1 MTSNEGPKEV
11 KCGGMCGCKTANH
24 FHTLSWCPKRPD
36 VIDGCPNNRRCLL
49 VDRTA
54 QLVQMLTNRLTCFG
68 PRYSSRSW
76 STVQLPVRFPL
87 ESIVQ
92 LLLKFPS
99 KFPLK
104 LLPRLSYSPASKSYN
119 WPPGLPSCDSL
130 PGSILVISL
139 FSVVA
144 PPPQKLFR
152 AHYVRS
158 LK

>member
-1 MTSNEGPKEV
+1 MQNCESFPYIV
-11 KCGGMCGCKTANH
+11 MV
-24 FHTLSWCPKRPD
+24 SKRPD
-36 VIDGCPNNRRCLL
+36 VIDGCPNNRRCLNL
-49 VDRTA
+49 LTEHRTA
-54 QLVQMLTNRLTCFG
+54 QLGQMLTNRLTCFG

-92 LLLKFPS
+92 LLLKFPP

-144 PPPQKLFR
+144 PPQKLFR
-152 AHYVRS
+152 AHYVGS
-158 LK
+158 LKWMRS